1 MVAHHAVAFLAH
13 LGVGHGVLGQAH
25 GLVQA
30 IGDRAVGHLVGNA
43 RAQRVVGVVYEHR
56 VRRGGQRA
64 GDRSLDAVDLAAAV
78 ELVAE
83 QVQQQHVVRAQA
95 GQHVGEP
102 QLIALE
108 DAPLSGRLLQKR
120 RGDTRSQIG
129 PGAVANDGAA
139 GSLEGVGEQVVRG
152 GLPVGAHGDDRA
164 LRALAAQLVEQRR
177 INGERDLPRQISR
190 RPPRHMTQPPG

>member
-1 MVAHHAVAFLAH
+1 MSGEAA
-13 LGVGHGVLGQAH
+13 
-25 GLVQA
+25 
-30 IGDRAVGHLVGNA
+30 NA
-43 RAQRVVGVVYEHR
+43 PRNGR
-56 VRRGGQRA
+56 
-64 GDRSLDAVDLAAAV
+64 LDAVDFAAAV

-83 QVQQQHVVRAQA
+83 QIQQQHIVRAQA

-102 QLIALE
+102 QLVAFE
-108 DAPLSGRLLQKR
+108 NAPLGSRLLQKR
-120 RGDTRSQIG
+120 RGDARSQIRPCAIADDSA
-129 PGAVANDGAA
+129 PG
-139 GSLEGVGEQVVRG
+139 SFEGVGKQVVRR